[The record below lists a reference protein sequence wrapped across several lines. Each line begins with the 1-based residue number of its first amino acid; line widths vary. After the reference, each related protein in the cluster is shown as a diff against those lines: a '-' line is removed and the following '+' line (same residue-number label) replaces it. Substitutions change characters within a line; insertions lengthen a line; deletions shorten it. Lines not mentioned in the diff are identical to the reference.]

1 MHPVDFYG
9 VSEVCSL
16 PGFRMG
22 MYKIQYVDFH
32 VSNFTMT
39 WQIEVSANCVI
50 HFVDSDIPHVCL
62 ESVHKSGFCLAYIL
76 FTTMYASK
84 AVN

>member
-32 VSNFTMT
+32 GKGSRDALSE
-39 WQIEVSANCVI
+39 EVR
-50 HFVDSDIPHVCL
+50 CL
-62 ESVHKSGFCLAYIL
+62 GGASIWPILAGIL
-76 FTTMYASK
+76 QYKVTK
-84 AVN
+84 VG